1 MLPRGT
7 NISET
12 LTDLYLFMQT
22 SSTLPSASQS
32 DLILSSPIGFLPS
45 LAPWVYA
52 STPTNRQGVR
62 RAATDIDAGFHNEQH
77 DTWCSSA
84 KLEQDA
90 IPASEPSIGE
100 SQGGSNSARRGYA
113 SWWQWRAHGRLW
125 QVSGATTNP
134 SDEQSKCN
142 FITKSCDN

>member
-1 MLPRGT
+1 
-7 NISET
+7 
-12 LTDLYLFMQT
+12 MQT

-45 LAPWVYA
+45 LAPWVYV
-52 STPTNRQGVR
+52 STPTSQQGVR

-90 IPASEPSIGE
+90 VPASEPSIGE
-100 SQGGSNSARRGYA
+100 SQGGSNPARRGYA
-113 SWWQWRAHGRLW
+113 SWW
-125 QVSGATTNP
+125 
-134 SDEQSKCN
+134 
-142 FITKSCDN
+142 